1 MNIIKILPVPVSGLI
16 LALLSLGNLLQDIH
30 PNIRYL
36 FGTIG
41 AIFMVLMILKVIL
54 YPEDIKNDFENPVIL
69 SSSGTFSMSLML
81 LSTYLLPFI
90 PSIAYIIWIIGIG
103 LHILLMIYFTYRF
116 IMHDFDILT
125 VYPTYWIVYV
135 GITMGAITA
144 PLHGLP
150 EIAFI
155 CFIIGFISMLLTT
168 PLIIYRYI
176 KFPSIPDSNKA
187 TTCIYTALFSILIVG
202 YSNSAP
208 TISNEFLIILYAIA
222 CIFYI
227 FAFYKL
233 IEYRNLDFYPSFSAF
248 TFPFV
253 ISALATK
260 AFIKI
265 VGSNMLLSLVLT
277 FETLIAVVLV
287 FFVLSEYIKYLKIVK
302 ESRN

>member
-1 MNIIKILPVPVSGLI
+1 MNIIKNLPIPISGLI

-30 PNIRYL
+30 PHIRYL
-36 FGTIG
+36 FGFI
-41 AIFMVLMILKVIL
+41 AIIFIILLILKVIL
-54 YPEDIKNDFENPVIL
+54 YPEDIKNDLKNPVIL

-81 LSTYLLPFI
+81 LSTYLSSFMS
-90 PSIAYIIWIIGIG
+90 SIAYTIWIIGIS

-116 IMHDFDILT
+116 IIRDFDILT

-144 PLHGLP
+144 PTYGIK
-150 EIAFI
+150 EIGFI

-168 PLIIYRYI
+168 PLVIYRYA
-176 KFPSIPDSNKA
+176 KYPDIPDSNKA
-187 TTCIYTALFSILIVG
+187 TTCIFTALFSILIVG
-202 YSNSAP
+202 YLNSAP
-208 TISNEFLIILYAIA
+208 FIFNEFLFALYCIA
-222 CIFYI
+222 CAFYI
-227 FAFYKL
+227 FAFYKVV
-233 IEYRNLDFYPSFSAF
+233 EYRNLDFYPSFSAF

-260 AFIKI
+260 AVIKI
-265 VGSNMLLSLVLT
+265 VGSNTALSLILT

-287 FFVLSEYIKYLKIVK
+287 FYVLSEYMKYLKIDK